1 MHALTASELL
11 GIWEEGLNRSSVQR
25 ALILLTAAYPETAP
39 IALEELAIGERD
51 TRLMALRERTF
62 GPQLVGVATC
72 PECGARLESAF
83 SLADIRTAFPSE
95 PSCGRREGDTKHETS
110 AFCMGDYEVVF
121 RLPNSRDLKIVAGD
135 DALTESRQRVLERC
149 LLMIRRNGED
159 CPLDELSGEILEAV
173 ENRMALIDPRG
184 DVRLSLSCPDCRHEW
199 VAAFDIMAF
208 FWAEIDAWAF
218 RLLRETHTLASAY
231 GWREADIL
239 AMGPRRRE
247 LYLKL
252 ING

>member
-1 MHALTASELL
+1 MHALSASELL
-11 GIWEEGLNRSSVQR
+11 AVWEEGLNRSSVQR

-39 IALEELAIGERD
+39 DALEDLAIGERD

-62 GPQLVGVATC
+62 GPQLVCVATC
-72 PECGARLESAF
+72 PKCGARLESTF
-83 SLADIRTAFPSE
+83 SLTDIRTAIPSG
-95 PSCGRREGDTKHETS
+95 PCCGRWEGDTKHDTS
-110 AFCMGDYEVVF
+110 AFCMGDFEVGF
-121 RLPNSRDLKIVAGD
+121 RLPNSRDLKTVAGD
-135 DALTESRQRVLERC
+135 KALTESRKRLLERC

-159 CPLDELSGEILEAV
+159 CPLDELSGEVLEAV
-173 ENRMALIDPRG
+173 ENRMAQFDPRG
-184 DVRLSLSCPDCRHEW
+184 DVHLSLSCPDCRHAW
-199 VAAFDIMAF
+199 VEAFDIIAF

-218 RLLRETHTLASAY
+218 RLLREIHILASAY